1 MDRNIV
7 YPGSIPLD
15 TDLLNTNRNAMV
27 ALGALIQATLGSS
40 QVIDG
45 LTVSPTVPASL
56 TIIVGPGSITQAT
69 TVDQNAYGSLA
80 ADTSDA
86 LLKMGVNL
94 TATTLTLA
102 APTTSGQSINY
113 LIQAAF
119 VESDTNTTVLP
130 YYNAANPAQPYL
142 GPNNTGTAQAT
153 TRTQRV
159 QLQLKAGTPATTG
172 SQITPPVDNGWSGLA
187 VVTVNYGQTQITS
200 ANISQ
205 ASLSPAL
212 NWKLPALRPGFS
224 SLQAF
229 TSSGSFTVPVG
240 VTRLKVT
247 VIGGGGAGG
256 THSTTPGGGGGA
268 GGQAIRILNGM
279 TPGSVVPVTVGA
291 GGTPLTGGSVGIGG
305 AGGTSS
311 FGVYASATGGGGGGG
326 GSGSAPGAGG
336 AGGSGV
342 GGDINY
348 GGSFGT
354 DCVIPAARGG
364 DGGGPG
370 GGRATTGYV
379 QGIAGN
385 SPGGGGGGGGASST
399 TGSGTGAPGGAGAS
413 GLVIVEY

>member
-94 TATTLTLA
+94 TATTLTLT

-256 THSTTPGGGGGA
+256 THSTNPGGG
-268 GGQAIRILNGM
+268 
-279 TPGSVVPVTVGA
+279 
-291 GGTPLTGGSVGIGG
+291 
-305 AGGTSS
+305 
-311 FGVYASATGGGGGGG
+311 
-326 GSGSAPGAGG
+326 
-336 AGGSGV
+336 
-342 GGDINY
+342 
-348 GGSFGT
+348 
-354 DCVIPAARGG
+354 
-364 DGGGPG
+364 
-370 GGRATTGYV
+370 
-379 QGIAGN
+379 
-385 SPGGGGGGGGASST
+385 
-399 TGSGTGAPGGAGAS
+399 GGAGAS